1 MRADALRFG
10 APDYEEQL
18 KNYSIK
24 KFSFEVIAV
33 VCIVLSLGL
42 HHAAA
47 EEGGSGHYF
56 PGSISDFADSVPA
69 SPTFI
74 VRYNQI
80 YYSGAAGANRPI
92 PIAGTTALGL
102 VATSWGEGLTL
113 VWRPS
118 VDMGKHWSYAM
129 SSTIPFMQISVSA
142 SAVVP
147 IPTGNGANTL
157 TQISRTGSRSA
168 LGDVVLMPLMINYAV
183 NPNFSVNGRAAIYVP
198 TGDYGVGRLANT
210 GKNYTTLEPELGLQ
224 YFGQKN
230 GREAV
235 LYTGFDFNT
244 INSATQYQS
253 GTQFHLDGTLAQHFP
268 LFKGLAGIGVNP
280 FYYTQLTG
288 DSGAGATLGKFEG
301 TTVGIGPVLSYLRP
315 KNPKT
320 GHVDFIADLKWLN
333 EFYVKNRLQGNTVFI
348 KVLFKF

>member
-1 MRADALRFG
+1 MKNHSFATLFLATAIVGSVALACG
-10 APDYEEQL
+10 PQ
-18 KNYSIK
+18 
-24 KFSFEVIAV
+24 VAV
-33 VCIVLSLGL
+33 
-42 HHAAA
+42 A

-80 YYSGAAGANRPI
+80 YYSGAAGANKAI
-92 PIAGTTALGL
+92 PIGGTTALGL

-118 VDMGKHWSYAM
+118 IDMGKHWSYAM
-129 SSTIPFMQISVSA
+129 SATIPFLQMSVSA

-147 IPTGNGANTL
+147 IPTGNGTSLL
-157 TQISRTGSRSA
+157 TTVARTGTRNT

-183 NPNFSVNGRAAIYVP
+183 NPNFSINGRAAVYVP

-230 GREAV
+230 GHEAV

-244 INSATQYQS
+244 INSATQYHS
-253 GTQFHLDGTLAQHFP
+253 GTQFHLDGTLAQHLP
-268 LFKGLAGIGVNP
+268 LLKGLAGIGVNP

-288 DSGAGATLGKFEG
+288 DSGTGATLGQFKG
-301 TTVGIGPVLSYLRP
+301 TTVGIGPVLSYMKP
-315 KNPKT
+315 KVKN

-333 EFYVKNRLQGNTVFI
+333 EFYTKNRLQGNTVFI
-348 KVLFKF
+348 KILFKF

>member
-1 MRADALRFG
+1 M
-10 APDYEEQL
+10 
-18 KNYSIK
+18 
-24 KFSFEVIAV
+24 
-33 VCIVLSLGL
+33 
-42 HHAAA
+42 A

-80 YYSGAAGANRPI
+80 YYSGAAGANKAI
-92 PIAGTTALGL
+92 PIGGTTALGL

-118 VDMGKHWSYAM
+118 IDMGKHWSYAM
-129 SSTIPFMQISVSA
+129 SATIPFMQMSVSA

-147 IPTGNGANTL
+147 IPTGNGTSLL
-157 TQISRTGSRSA
+157 TTVARTGTRNA
-168 LGDVVLMPLMINYAV
+168 LGDVLVMPFMINYAV
-183 NPNFSVNGRAAIYVP
+183 NPNFSVNGRVGVFVP

-244 INSATQYQS
+244 INSATQYQT
-253 GTQFHLDGTLAQHFP
+253 GTQFHLDGTLAQHLP

-280 FYYTQLTG
+280 FYYTQITG
-288 DSGAGATLGKFEG
+288 DSGPGATLGKFEG
-301 TTVGIGPVLSYLRP
+301 TTVGIGPVLSYLKPKDQRP
-315 KNPKT
+315 ATSTSSPT
-320 GHVDFIADLKWLN
+320 SSGSTSSTSRIGCRETLCS
-333 EFYVKNRLQGNTVFI
+333 
-348 KVLFKF
+348 

>member
-1 MRADALRFG
+1 MHGFWRTRLRG
-10 APDYEEQL
+10 TQL
-18 KNYSIK
+18 KNYSVK
-24 KFSFEVIAV
+24 KLLLAATALLGIFLISGSSPAV
-33 VCIVLSLGL
+33 
-42 HHAAA
+42 A

-56 PGSISDFADSVPA
+56 PGSISDFADAVPA

-80 YYSGAAGANRPI
+80 YYSGAAGANKPI
-92 PIAGTTALGL
+92 PIGGTTALGL

-118 VDMGKHWSYAM
+118 IDMGKHWSYAM
-129 SSTIPFMQISVSA
+129 SATIPFMQMSVSA

-147 IPTGNGANTL
+147 IPTGNGTNTL
-157 TQISRTGSRSA
+157 TTVARTGTRNA

-183 NPNFSVNGRAAIYVP
+183 NPNFSVNGRAAVFVP

-230 GREAV
+230 GHEAV

-253 GTQFHLDGTLAQHFP
+253 GTQFHLDGTLAQHLP

-288 DSGAGATLGKFEG
+288 DSGCRRNARQ
-301 TTVGIGPVLSYLRP
+301 I
-315 KNPKT
+315 
-320 GHVDFIADLKWLN
+320 
-333 EFYVKNRLQGNTVFI
+333 
-348 KVLFKF
+348 

>member
-1 MRADALRFG
+1 
-10 APDYEEQL
+10 L
-18 KNYSIK
+18 KNRLLLTVALCGITLILS
-24 KFSFEVIAV
+24 SSPAV
-33 VCIVLSLGL
+33 
-42 HHAAA
+42 A

-56 PGSISDFADSVPA
+56 PGSISDFADAVPA

-80 YYSGAAGANRPI
+80 YYSGAAAKNQAI
-92 PIAGTTALGL
+92 PIGGTTALGL
-102 VATSWGEGLTL
+102 EATSWGEGLTF

-118 VDMGKHWSYAM
+118 IDMGKHWSYAM
-129 SSTIPFMQISVSA
+129 SATVPFMQITVSA
-142 SAVVP
+142 NAVIP
-147 IPTGNGANTL
+147 IPTGNGTSLL
-157 TQISRTGSRSA
+157 TTVARTGNREA
-168 LGDVVLMPLMINYAV
+168 LGDLVIMPFMINYAV
-183 NPNFSVNGRAAIYVP
+183 NPNFSVNGRVGLYLP

-244 INSATQYQS
+244 TNQATLYHS
-253 GTQFHLDGTLAQHFP
+253 GTQFHLDGTLAQHLP

-280 FYYTQLTG
+280 FYYTQLVG
-288 DSGAGATLGKFEG
+288 DSGPGATLGKFEG
-301 TTVGIGPVLSYLRP
+301 TTVGIGPVLSYMKP
-315 KNPKT
+315 KGKT
-320 GHVDFIADLKWLN
+320 GHFDFIADLKWLN

-348 KVLFKF
+348 KIVFKF

>member
-1 MRADALRFG
+1 MNRSRNKLFLAVTNLLCGIALLFAPHTMPWPKKAARATIFLARF
-10 APDYEEQL
+10 PISPIRCPL
-18 KNYSIK
+18 HRRS
-24 KFSFEVIAV
+24 
-33 VCIVLSLGL
+33 LSATTRLL
-42 HHAAA
+42 QRS
-47 EEGGSGHYF
+47 GS
-56 PGSISDFADSVPA
+56 
-69 SPTFI
+69 
-74 VRYNQI
+74 
-80 YYSGAAGANRPI
+80 ANRPI
-92 PIAGTTALGL
+92 PIGGTTALGL

-129 SSTIPFMQISVSA
+129 SATIPFMQMSVSA

-147 IPTGNGANTL
+147 IPTGNGTSLL
-157 TQISRTGSRSA
+157 TQVARTGTRNA
-168 LGDVVLMPLMINYAV
+168 LGDVLLMPLMINYAV
-183 NPNFSVNGRAAIYVP
+183 NPNFSVNGRVGVFVP

-253 GTQFHLDGTLAQHFP
+253 GTQFHLDGTLAQHLP

-288 DSGAGATLGKFEG
+288 DSGPGATLGKFEG

-333 EFYVKNRLQGNTVFI
+333 EFYTKNRLQGNTVFI
-348 KVLFKF
+348 KILFKF

>member
-1 MRADALRFG
+1 MNHSRNKLFLAVALLCGIALLF
-10 APDYEEQL
+10 APHTMQ
-18 KNYSIK
+18 
-24 KFSFEVIAV
+24 
-33 VCIVLSLGL
+33 
-42 HHAAA
+42 A
-47 EEGGSGHYF
+47 EEGSSGHYF

-69 SPTFI
+69 APTFI

-80 YYSGAAGANRPI
+80 YYSGAIAKNKAI
-92 PIAGTTALGL
+92 PIGGTTALGL
-102 VATSWGEGLTL
+102 EATSWGEGITL

-118 VDMGKHWSYAM
+118 IDMGKHWSYAM
-129 SSTIPFMQISVSA
+129 SATIPFMQMSVSA

-147 IPTGNGANTL
+147 IPTGNGTSLL
-157 TQISRTGSRSA
+157 TTVARTGTRNA
-168 LGDVVLMPLMINYAV
+168 LGDVLVMPFMINYAV
-183 NPNFSVNGRAAIYVP
+183 NLNFNVNDRIGVFLP
-198 TGDYGVGRLANT
+198 TGDYAVGRLANT

-244 INSATQYQS
+244 INSATQYQT
-253 GTQFHLDGTLAQHFP
+253 GTQFHLDGTLAQHLP

-280 FYYTQLTG
+280 FYYQQITG
-288 DSGAGATLGKFEG
+288 DSGPGATLGKFEG
-301 TTVGIGPVLSYLRP
+301 TTAGIGPVLSYLKP

-333 EFYVKNRLQGNTVFI
+333 EFYVKNRLQGNTVFVKI
-348 KVLFKF
+348 LFKF